1 MQAGWAVALCDSGWL
16 KGHQTLL
23 AGHLSAAP
31 TFVRQT
37 SSLRWGK
44 DHGMSQACGTFPRM
58 NVQGAPVSVT
68 IKDQSGAGK
77 VTATVT
83 LDGIDSR
90 ITVRD
95 LIRTRVREEVARYNA
110 ASTDIFHGPVM
121 PDEAEPTPDGYRMPR
136 RRHLDWEKQAD
147 NALHAFARNGFFVL
161 VGGRQVTDPD
171 EILELTAD
179 TDIRFIRL
187 VQLVGG

>member
-1 MQAGWAVALCDSGWL
+1 VNGQSV
-16 KGHQTLL
+16 
-23 AGHLSAAP
+23 P
-31 TFVRQT
+31 I
-37 SSLRWGK
+37 
-44 DHGMSQACGTFPRM
+44 
-58 NVQGAPVSVT
+58 SVT

-77 VTATVT
+77 VAATMT

-110 ASTDIFHGPVM
+110 AAASTEIFYGLVM
-121 PDEAEPTPDGYRMPR
+121 PDGAEPTPDGFRMLR
-136 RRHLDWEKQAD
+136 RRRVDWEQQAD
-147 NALHAFARNGFFVL
+147 EALQAFERNGFFVL
-161 VGGRQVTDPD
+161 VAGRQVTDPGKA
-171 EILELTAD
+171 LELAPD